1 LKKSVHS
8 PKAPLG
14 IDVLERLESAA
25 PWKRGLVLAAVLI
38 AVLCALMPDILFE
51 NNIFVVPDAQAPMNF
66 AAVGERALRS
76 GAYPLWNPYLFCGM
90 PSYASLAY
98 TPYVYPPAFITYFLQ
113 RFLHFPEMTWLLFHY
128 LMAGVGV
135 YLLARSLGA
144 RSSVSMLAGI
154 VFMIMPNYLAMGANG
169 HGSQACAV
177 AYMPYA
183 LLCSWNIM
191 RGHGPRAMTGLL
203 AIALG
208 FQMLRGHVQIAFY
221 TYLLIGLL
229 FMFESISL
237 LRAGDRRAVA
247 KNLGWLAA
255 AFVIAIGIA
264 SVLIVPVREY
274 AAYSIRGGGGGGGLN
289 YDYATG
295 WSLHPKE
302 MLTFVFPWAFG
313 YGKATYWGEMPFTD
327 YPNYVGLV
335 TSVLALLALVL
346 VKNRAKWFL
355 FVAVLFATVVSF
367 GKFLP
372 VLYGPMFKL
381 FPYFNKFRV
390 PVMVLIVQQLGL
402 VLLMSIGL
410 EELLT
415 RLREGRPPSW
425 LGAARMKWITLAA
438 VIMCIVI
445 LLASGGIKD
454 SVAQSG
460 AVRAKVD
467 SQWLEFAGSAFANG
481 LLVTMIIA
489 AAICFAIFLALS
501 RRVLPNTLVLVFTV
515 LALIDFFIADRNV
528 LHPER
533 GWSGTQKI
541 IMGKEVREE
550 LQKRDEIV
558 NFLTRDSTYFRLFPA
573 PAQQLGKWSHSV
585 YPFNENRYMA
595 FGIYSVGGYHAAKL
609 KVYQDVMDA
618 MFASF
623 NAGVYPAA
631 IVDMLNAKYI
641 YSLFPLFR
649 DEPSFPL
656 VASGDN
662 RYLYENK
669 NACPRVFCVDT
680 FRVLPQEEALR
691 SLRAPGFD
699 PSREVIL
706 NEAPSIRPESAEGS
720 SARITEYALNAVTIR
735 AHLERPCILVMSE
748 IYYPDWHA
756 SVDGKET
763 QILRA
768 DYCLRAVAL
777 GAGDHEIRLRISS
790 RVLRVSLIASIV
802 SFAVAA
808 ALPAVQGF
816 ASAKGR

>member
-1 LKKSVHS
+1 MKKSARS
-8 PKAPLG
+8 PRHAPG
-14 IDVLERLESAA
+14 IDFLERLESTA
-25 PWKRGLVLAAVLI
+25 PWKRGLALAAVLV
-38 AVLCALMPDILFE
+38 AVLCALMPDIVFE
-51 NNIFVVPDAQAPMNF
+51 NKIFIVPDAQAPLNF
-66 AAVGERALRS
+66 AAVGQKALQS
-76 GAYPLWNPYLFCGM
+76 GTYPLWNPYLFCGM

-191 RGHGPRAMTGLL
+191 RGRRPLAMAGLL

-229 FMFESISL
+229 FIFESISL
-237 LRAGDRRAVA
+237 LRSGGRRAVA
-247 KNLGWLAA
+247 RNLGCLAA

-264 SVLIVPVREY
+264 SVLILPVREY

-313 YGKATYWGEMPFTD
+313 YGKATYWGAMPFTD
-327 YPNYVGLV
+327 YPNYVSLV
-335 TSVLALLALVL
+335 TAVLALFAVTL
-346 VKNRAKWFL
+346 VKTRAKWFL
-355 FVAVLFATVVSF
+355 FVAVLLATVLSF
-367 GKFLP
+367 GRFLP
-372 VLYGPMFKL
+372 IVYGPMFKF

-402 VLLMSIGL
+402 VLLAAIGL
-410 EELLT
+410 EEFLA
-415 RLREGRPPSW
+415 RLSDGRLPHW
-425 LGAARMKWITLAA
+425 LGPARMRWMALAML
-438 VIMCIVI
+438 IGCIVI
-445 LLASGGIKD
+445 LLASGGIRD

-467 SQWLEFAGSAFANG
+467 AQWLAFAGSAFAHG
-481 LLVTMIIA
+481 SLTTMIVA
-489 AAICFAIFLALS
+489 ALLCFAIYLGVS
-501 RRVLPNTLVLVFTV
+501 RRVPPNTLVLLFAVVAF
-515 LALIDFFIADRNV
+515 IDLFITNRNI
-528 LHPER
+528 LHPEK
-533 GWSGTQKI
+533 GWSGTQGI
-541 IMGKEVREE
+541 IMGKETREE
-550 LQKRDEIV
+550 LQKPDEIV
-558 NFLTRDSTYFRLFPA
+558 NLLARDSTYFRLFPA

-585 YPFNENRYMA
+585 YPFSENRYMA
-595 FGIYSVGGYHAAKL
+595 FGIYSLGGYHAAKL
-609 KVYQDVMDA
+609 KIYQDVMDA

-656 VASGDN
+656 VASGN
-662 RYLYENK
+662 NMYLYENR

-680 FRVLPQEEALR
+680 FRVLPPEEALR
-691 SLRAPGFD
+691 ALRAPGFD
-699 PSREVIL
+699 PSRSVIL
-706 NEAPSIRPESAEGS
+706 SEAPSIRPESAEGS
-720 SARITEYALNAVTIR
+720 SARITEYGLNAVAIK
-735 AHLERPCILVMSE
+735 AHVEHPCILVMSE

-756 SVDGKET
+756 AVDGKEAPL
-763 QILRA
+763 LRA

-777 GAGDHEIRLRISS
+777 GAGDHEIRLHISS
-790 RVLRVSLIASIV
+790 RVLRVSLIVSIV

-808 ALPAVQGF
+808 ALPAAEGF
-816 ASAKGR
+816 ACAKGR